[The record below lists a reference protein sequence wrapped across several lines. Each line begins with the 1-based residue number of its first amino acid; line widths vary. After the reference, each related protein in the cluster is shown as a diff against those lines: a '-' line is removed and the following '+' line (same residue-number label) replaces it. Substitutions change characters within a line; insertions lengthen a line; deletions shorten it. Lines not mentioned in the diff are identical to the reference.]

1 MSALR
6 RLKLFFTLIAP
17 FAFLLVIAGCG
28 GAGAD
33 APQYAFTP
41 VSDEPDGRGRAP
53 DFQVSVYQG
62 GDILGGQELKFSELL
77 GKRPIVLNFWAGLC
91 PPCRAEMPDLQAMYN
106 QNQDRLLVLG
116 LDVGPFVGLGSRED
130 GKRLLQEL
138 KVTFPT
144 GTTFDAQV
152 VRNYKLVGMP
162 TTYFIKPDGTIHR
175 QWTGLLNKKKL
186 DELVNELLAAS
197 RAPKG

>member
-1 MSALR
+1 MSAWR
-6 RLKLFFTLIAP
+6 RLRP
-17 FAFLLVIAGCG
+17 VFAFVVPWAILLVVAGCA
-28 GAGAD
+28 GAGGS

-41 VSDEPDGRGRAP
+41 VSDEPESRGRAP
-53 DFQVSVYQG
+53 DFKVSVYQG
-62 GDILGGQELKFSELL
+62 DDVLGGRELKFSELL
-77 GKRPIVLNFWAGLC
+77 GKQPIVLNFWAGLC

-106 QNQDRLLVLG
+106 QNQDRLLLLG

-130 GKRLLQEL
+130 GRRLLDEL

-144 GTTFDAQV
+144 ATTLDAQV
-152 VRNYKLVGMP
+152 VRDYKLVGMP

>member
-1 MSALR
+1 MIVWRHLRPIFAL
-6 RLKLFFTLIAP
+6 LYLWAL
-17 FAFLLVIAGCG
+17 LLVVAGCT
-28 GAGAD
+28 GAEGS
-33 APQYAFTP
+33 APRYAFTP
-41 VSDEPDGRGRAP
+41 VADEPEGRGVAP
-53 DFQVSVYQG
+53 DFQISVYQG
-62 GDILGGQELKFSELL
+62 DDALGGRDVKFSKLL
-77 GKRPIVLNFWAGLC
+77 GKQPIVLNFWAGLC

-106 QNQDRLLVLG
+106 QNQDPLLLFG

-130 GKRLLQEL
+130 GRRLLQEL

-186 DELVNELLAAS
+186 DELVNELLTAS
-197 RAPKG
+197 KG